1 MFMASCTGSA
11 QPNLSNLSDAQWQE
25 DFNFL
30 VARINKSFAGFTPE
44 IREAFDRES
53 QRLGNELNSLPPR
66 EKILG
71 MAKLMALLH
80 DGHTEISLVGRS
92 SQFHR
97 YPVSLYYFGDSL
109 HIVAI
114 NEANKEH
121 VGSLVTAF
129 NDVPTAEVF
138 EKIKPYINR
147 DNDIEYITTIPEF
160 MTLPEMLYSLKI
172 TDNPDELTM
181 TLRKN
186 GNYSKI
192 KLNAV
197 TLQEFNDQRRVRAF
211 EKPPLYLENTQ
222 QVNWYRFFAEDGT
235 LYVNIRSLFNPDN
248 EPSVRKLIQG
258 AFKEFDK
265 QNGKRLVID
274 LRSCRGGNYHNGEP
288 ILEEIKK
295 RTTLQQ
301 PNRVFVLNSRLT
313 FSAASVLTLFMKE
326 KAGALIVGEISR
338 ARPNWAENAESYV
351 LPNSRLKFDCLDETR
366 MHSPTL
372 GKAQF
377 IPVDHEIKRTFESYL
392 QGRDEVMEYIFSL
405 PK

>member
-1 MFMASCTGSA
+1 MCLASCTGSA
-11 QPNLSNLSDAQWQE
+11 QPDLSNLSATQWQE
-25 DFNFL
+25 DFKFL
-30 VARINKSFAGFTPE
+30 VARVNKSFAGFTPE

-53 QRLGNELNSLPPR
+53 QRLGNELNNLPPR

-80 DGHTEISLVGRS
+80 DGHTEISLVGKS

-121 VGSLVTAF
+121 VGSVVTAF
-129 NDVPTAEVF
+129 NDVPTAQVF

-147 DNDIEYITTIPEF
+147 DNDIEYITTIPDF

-172 TDNPDELTM
+172 TDAPDELTM
-181 TLRKN
+181 SLTKN
-186 GNYSKI
+186 GKI
-192 KLNAV
+192 SRLKLNAV

-222 QVNWYRFFAEDGT
+222 QVNWYRFFSQEGT
-235 LYVNIRSLFNPDN
+235 LYLNIRSLFNPDH
-248 EPSVRKLIQG
+248 EPTVRKLIQS
-258 AFKEFDK
+258 AFTEFDK
-265 QNGKRLVID
+265 QNGKRLVVD

-295 RTTLQQ
+295 RAALQQ

-313 FSAASVLTLFMKE
+313 FSAASVLTIFMKD
-326 KAGALIVGEISR
+326 KAGAVIVGEVSR
-338 ARPNWAENAESYV
+338 ARPNWAQNAESYI
-351 LPNSRLKFDCLDETR
+351 LPNSKLKFDCLDETST
-366 MHSPTL
+366 HSPTL
-372 GKAQF
+372 GNAQF
-377 IPVDHEIKRTFESYL
+377 IPVDQEIKRTFRAYQ

-405 PK
+405 PE